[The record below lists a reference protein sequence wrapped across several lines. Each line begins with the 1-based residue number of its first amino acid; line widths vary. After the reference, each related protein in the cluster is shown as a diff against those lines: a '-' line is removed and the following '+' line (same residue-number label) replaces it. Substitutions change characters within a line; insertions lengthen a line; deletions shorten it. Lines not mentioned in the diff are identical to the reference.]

1 MDGMPNKSEELL
13 THDPVYELIG
23 ALFEMTMMVT
33 TPVRQ
38 FVTCLL
44 SGFFVVGLLLIIPAL
59 LQTAAAY
66 VWAAQVRKESNIRIG
81 QLSSSTEQ
89 SRCSVTDRGAR
100 CVTPNMTADQANKAR
115 KLLSKQDR
123 TLFLYR
129 LLACCAS
136 LLVLVFSTL
145 PQLVLA
151 VAKPASYSTI
161 DQMWG
166 WCHAFVYADY
176 STRCFATY
184 LIVIPFGLMFWNYL
198 FSEILPRHHLLTDN
212 VFSVILFSSIPIAL
226 FSFLVPIPIVARQ
239 FTRMV
244 TDDGLLCNASP
255 DGLVIAIYT
264 DFAITR
270 FIPAICVVGI
280 GAGFLRW
287 LSRGDYGIFYE
298 PGIFFLFLLPHVFC
312 ELLIHIYHR
321 AQVLDKLVEPNFSNF
336 MLITY
341 SFYHMSF
348 SSTFVLATVRSIVS
362 EVREEMRKRQLIFL
376 DEVSEENQENT
387 IHLHGTK
394 RRTNLIHGLQKQ
406 FSVAFRWKPDFT
418 EEETR
423 TIINSPVTGE
433 LKHQQ
438 EQFLEVHECGESTS
452 TNQIGENLPDDVAL
466 HYAILQRSVH
476 LKTQGGTSTGSA
488 C

>member
-1 MDGMPNKSEELL
+1 MQNKTNELIAY
-13 THDPVYELIG
+13 DPVYELIG

-81 QLSSSTEQ
+81 QLSSSTEPNQ
-89 SRCSVTDRGAR
+89 YSITDCSAQCETS
-100 CVTPNMTADQANKAR
+100 NMTKDQENMAR

-136 LLVLVFSTL
+136 LLVLIFSTL

-151 VAKPASYSTI
+151 VAKPASQKNI

-198 FSEILPRHHLLTDN
+198 FSEIVPRQRLLTDN
-212 VFSVILFSSIPIAL
+212 VFSVILYSSIPIAL

-244 TDDGLLCNASP
+244 TDDGLLCNAAP
-255 DGLVIAIYT
+255 DGLVAAIYA
-264 DFAITR
+264 DFVLTR
-270 FIPAICVVGI
+270 IIPAMCVIGI

-287 LSRGDYGIFYE
+287 LSRGDYGVFYE
-298 PGIFFLFLLPHVFC
+298 PGIFFLFLIPHVFC
-312 ELLIHIYHR
+312 ELLIHICHR
-321 AQVLDKLVEPNFSNF
+321 AHLLHKLVEPHFSNF

-341 SFYHMSF
+341 SCYHMSF
-348 SSTFVLATVRSIVS
+348 SSTFVLATLRSIVS

-376 DEVSEENQENT
+376 EETPEENSV
-387 IHLHGTK
+387 HLHGTK

-418 EEETR
+418 EEETQ
-423 TIINSPVTGE
+423 TIINSPVAVLSGE
-433 LKHQQ
+433 LMHQLRPTV
-438 EQFLEVHECGESTS
+438 ETLECDESTS
-452 TNQIGENLPDDVAL
+452 ANPVDDNSPDNVAL
-466 HYAILQRSVH
+466 HYAILQRSVG
-476 LKTQGGTSTGSA
+476 LKRQGGA
-488 C
+488 APEDVC